1 MNELAC
7 LIGLSLVPGI
17 GESKLKSL
25 VNRFGSA
32 ARVFGLSRSELMES
46 GILDRTSADA
56 AASLSY
62 VDLGQRELERLKE
75 LGGRA
80 LSFKDKDYPASLKP
94 LEESPPVLYVVG
106 TIEQEDSLA
115 VAVIGS
121 RRASAYGRAAAERLS
136 YDLAKRGVT
145 VVSGLANGIDTA
157 AHRGALRAGGRTIAV
172 LGCGLDVNYPASNR
186 NLRVRIVSSGALV
199 TEFTTG
205 TQPLPGNFPKRN
217 RIVSGLSLGVVVVE
231 AAPNSGT
238 FSTVKWAAEQGRE
251 VFAVPGD
258 INRRTSSGTNRLI
271 SDGAVLTTS
280 ADDILNE
287 IGVAAPPT
295 RIASLDLTN
304 EEKAIVAALEQGP
317 THVDEIA
324 KVSRTGVNSVLAVL
338 LALELKGLVRQE
350 PGKIF
355 SLSGTDG

>member
-1 MNELAC
+1 VNELAC
-7 LIGLSLVPGI
+7 LIGLLLVPGV

-25 VNRFGSA
+25 VNRYGSA
-32 ARVFGLSRSELMES
+32 ARVLGLDRSELTRS
-46 GILDRTSADA
+46 GILDHAGADA
-56 AASLSY
+56 LASLSY
-62 VDLGQRELERLKE
+62 ADLGEKELERLRG
-75 LGGRA
+75 LGGTA
-80 LSFKDKDYPASLKP
+80 LSFKDEDYPANLKP
-94 LEESPPVLYVVG
+94 LEEAPPVLYMLG
-106 TIEQEDSLA
+106 TLRKGDSLA
-115 VAVIGS
+115 IAIIGS
-121 RRASAYGRAAAERLS
+121 RRASAYGRAAGERLS
-136 YDLAKRGVT
+136 FDLAKMGVT

-157 AHRGALRAGGRTIAV
+157 AHKGALRAGGRTIAV
-172 LGCGLDVNYPASNR
+172 LGCGLDVDYPASNR
-186 NLRVRIVSSGALV
+186 NLRQRIVSSGALV
-199 TEFTTG
+199 TEFPTG

-280 ADDILNE
+280 ADGILEE
-287 IGVAAPPT
+287 IGVAVEAAKRVP
-295 RIASLDLTN
+295 LELTDK
-304 EEKAIVAALEQGP
+304 EKAIVGALEEGP

-324 KVSRTGVNSVLAVL
+324 KRSKMAVNSVLTIL
-338 LALELKGLVRQE
+338 LSLELKGFVRQE